1 MINIQRKKIQLKGNL
16 IILDKLQYQKETFG
30 SKVRFCVHFTGP
42 ISTIRGLCPF
52 TLEQIFCYISG
63 CEFSQL
69 LICYWIFSFANYVTL
84 THHFNVYLEN
94 NIFIIQLFLIIWLS
108 GLLLLKFIEY
118 DQITFK
124 LDFFSLYINHQNDYT
139 AWTSYDK
146 NNFLLLFLDILFLNR
161 V

>member
-108 GLLLLKFIEY
+108 GLL
-118 DQITFK
+118 FK
-124 LDFFSLYINHQNDYT
+124 LCLKGSPRMNLLHVLKILWVFVKNVHNKIKYFRQDFQEM
-139 AWTSYDK
+139 A
-146 NNFLLLFLDILFLNR
+146 R
-161 V
+161 M